1 MWEFGQFRP
10 FLGGRRSRRRF
21 GEDSELS
28 ASTPPVVV
36 DGQGTGRTGAIAQR
50 DRPDPG
56 PAWLPLV
63 PALVTL
69 LVGLYKITGPSF
81 TRDESATLAAVHRS
95 FPQLVSMLGHVDVVH
110 GAYYALIWVVVRIGG
125 RGELAVRLPSAI
137 AMAVAAA
144 MVTLLGRRL
153 VSSWAGLAAGLTFA
167 FLPQVSWFAQNAR
180 EGAVLTALA
189 CVASY
194 CLLRALQRDAA
205 RGRWLAGYGGTLVA
219 LGLTNLFGLLL
230 VVAHAVTL
238 AWSRREY
245 RVGRG
250 FVLRWAVAVVGTV
263 ILVSPVAV
271 VGYGQLRQIHWIKPP
286 SLYALLSVER
296 LIGDTIPSVIVLVI
310 VACAV
315 VVSTGVVSPK
325 RAAPKQVS
333 PAPAAPK
340 PASPGADRPRWAAH
354 WPPGLLSLA
363 LPWLLLPPAILL
375 TASLIHPVYIFRYI
389 VYCIPAA
396 ALLIGAALAA
406 LGRYAGPVALVV
418 IVLAGLHSQL
428 DERRVDGHD
437 VNIRRADHL
446 VARHERPGDALLNI
460 SAQSGPRKGS
470 GERTLEGAYPYGL
483 ARLRDVSAGASPEQS
498 ATLGGTYAP
507 AAVIRQRLSHVTR
520 LWVVEWTTP
529 KPVPILDGLGFRLI
543 HTWDVTG
550 LWLRLY
556 TTRARH

>member
-1 MWEFGQFRP
+1 
-10 FLGGRRSRRRF
+10 
-21 GEDSELS
+21 
-28 ASTPPVVV
+28 V
-36 DGQGTGRTGAIAQR
+36 DGQGTGPDGTIAQR

-69 LVGLYKITGPSF
+69 LIGLYKITGPSF

-95 FPQLVSMLGHVDVVH
+95 FPQLVRMLGHVDVVH

-125 RGELAVRLPSAI
+125 SGEFAVRLPSAI
-137 AMAVAAA
+137 AMAIAAA
-144 MVTLLGRRL
+144 MVTILGRRL
-153 VSSWAGLAAGLTFA
+153 VSAWAGLAAGLTFA
-167 FLPQVSWFAQNAR
+167 FLPQVSWFAENAR

-189 CVASY
+189 CAASY
-194 CLLRALQRDAA
+194 CLLRALQQDTA
-205 RGRWLAGYGGTLVA
+205 RGRWLVAYGVTLVA

-238 AWSRREY
+238 AWSRRQY

-250 FVLRWAVAVVGTV
+250 FVLRWAAAVAAAL

-271 VGYGQLRQIHWIKPP
+271 VGYSELRQIHWIKPP
-286 SLYALLSVER
+286 GLYSLLSVER
-296 LIGDTIPSVIVLVI
+296 LVGDTFLFLVVLVV

-315 VVSTGVVSPK
+315 VVSTGLVGTK
-325 RAAPKQVS
+325 L
-333 PAPAAPK
+333 
-340 PASPGADRPRWAAH
+340 ASTGADGPRRPAH
-354 WPPGLLSLA
+354 WPAGLLSMA

-375 TASLIHPVYIFRYI
+375 TASAIHPVYIFRYI

-406 LGRYAGPVALVV
+406 LGRYAGPVALAV

-428 DERRVDGHD
+428 AERRADGHD

-446 VARHERPGDALLNI
+446 VARHARPGDALLNI
-460 SAQSGPRKGS
+460 SAQTGPRKGS
-470 GERTLEGAYPYGL
+470 GQRTLEGAYPYGL
-483 ARLRDVSAGASPEQS
+483 ARLRDISAGASPQQS
-498 ATLGGTYAP
+498 ATLGGTYAS
-507 AAVIRQRLSHVTR
+507 AAVIRQRLTHVTR

-529 KPVPILDGLGFRLI
+529 KPVPVLDGLGFRLI
-543 HTWDVTG
+543 HSWDVKG

-556 TTRARH
+556 TTRAGP

>member
-1 MWEFGQFRP
+1 MVWEFGQFRP

-28 ASTPPVVV
+28 ASTPPAVI

-125 RGELAVRLPSAI
+125 SGELALRLPSAI

-167 FLPQVSWFAQNAR
+167 FLPQVSWFAENAR

-189 CVASY
+189 CMASY
-194 CLLRALQRDAA
+194 CLLRALQTGALQQDAA
-205 RGRWLAGYGGTLVA
+205 RGRWLAGYGVTLVA

-245 RVGRG
+245 RVDRG
-250 FVLRWAVAVVGTV
+250 FVLRWAAAVVVTV

-271 VGYGQLRQIHWIKPP
+271 VGYGQLHQIHWIKPP

-296 LIGDTIPSVIVLVI
+296 LIGDTIPSLIVLAI

-315 VVSTGVVSPK
+315 AISTGLVSTRLAGT
-325 RAAPKQVS
+325 
-333 PAPAAPK
+333 
-340 PASPGADRPRWAAH
+340 GADGPGRPAH
-354 WPPGLLSLA
+354 WPAGLLSMA

-375 TASLIHPVYIFRYI
+375 TASVIHPVYIFRYI

-460 SAQSGPRKGS
+460 SAQAGPRKGS

-483 ARLRDVSAGASPEQS
+483 ARLRDISAGASPEQS
-498 ATLGGTYAP
+498 ATLGGTYAS

-556 TTRARH
+556 TTRAKH

>member
-1 MWEFGQFRP
+1 MSGSGDP
-10 FLGGRRSRRRF
+10 
-21 GEDSELS
+21 
-28 ASTPPVVV
+28 AVI
-36 DGQGTGRTGAIAQR
+36 DGQGGTGSVAEPPPP
-50 DRPDPG
+50 DRPQPG
-56 PAWLPLV
+56 PAWLPLI

-95 FPQLVSMLGHVDVVH
+95 FPQLVRMLGNVDVVH
-110 GAYYALIWVVVRIGG
+110 GAYYALIWAVVRVGG
-125 RGELAVRLPSAI
+125 SGEFAVRLPSAI
-137 AMAVAAA
+137 ALAIAAA
-144 MVTLLGRRL
+144 MVAILGRRL

-167 FLPQVSWFAQNAR
+167 FLPQVSWFAENAR

-194 CLLRALQRDAA
+194 CLLRALGEEAA
-205 RGRWLAGYGGTLVA
+205 RGRWLLAYGVTLVA
-219 LGLTNLFGLLL
+219 LGLGNLFALLL

-238 AWSRREY
+238 AWSRRQY
-245 RVGRG
+245 RVDRG
-250 FVLRWAVAVVGTV
+250 FVLRWAAAVAATL

-271 VGYGQLRQIHWIKPP
+271 VGYSELHQIHWIKAPGF
-286 SLYALLSVER
+286 YAVLSVER
-296 LIGDTIPSVIVLVI
+296 LVGDTFLFLVGLAI

-315 VVSTGVVSPK
+315 LVSSGLISTGSAS
-325 RAAPKQVS
+325 RAAD
-333 PAPAAPK
+333 
-340 PASPGADRPRWAAH
+340 GARRSAH
-354 WPPGLLSLA
+354 WPPGLLRLA

-375 TASLIHPVYIFRYI
+375 AASVIHPVYTFRYI

-428 DERRVDGHD
+428 AERRADGHD
-437 VNIRRADHL
+437 VNIRRADRI
-446 VARHERPGDALLNI
+446 VARYERPGDALLNI
-460 SAQSGPRKGS
+460 SAQSGPRKGT

-483 ARLRDVSAGASPEQS
+483 AGLLDISAGTSPEQS
-498 ATLGGTYAP
+498 GTLGGTYASVP
-507 AAVIRQRLSHVTR
+507 VIRQRLTHVTR

-543 HTWDVTG
+543 HSWDVKG

-556 TTRARH
+556 TTRAQH

>member
-1 MWEFGQFRP
+1 VWEFGQFRP
-10 FLGGRRSRRRF
+10 FSGVGDPAAAF

-28 ASTPPVVV
+28 APTPPAVI
-36 DGQGTGRTGAIAQR
+36 DGQGTGRTAATAQR

-69 LVGLYKITGPSF
+69 VVGLYKITGPSF

-95 FPQLVSMLGHVDVVH
+95 FPQLVSMLGHVDAVH

-153 VSSWAGLAAGLTFA
+153 VSPWAGLAAGLTFA
-167 FLPQVSWFAQNAR
+167 FLPQVSWFAENAR
-180 EGAVLTALA
+180 EGAVVTALA

-194 CLLRALQRDAA
+194 CLLRALQQDTA
-205 RGRWLAGYGGTLVA
+205 RGRWLVAYGVTLAA
-219 LGLTNLFGLLL
+219 LGLGNLFALLL

-245 RVGRG
+245 RVDRG
-250 FVLRWAVAVVGTV
+250 FVLRWAAAVAATV

-271 VGYGQLRQIHWIKPP
+271 AGYSELRQIHWIKPP
-286 SLYALLSVER
+286 GLYSLLSVER
-296 LIGDTIPSVIVLVI
+296 LVGDTFLLLVVLVI

-315 VVSTGVVSPK
+315 VVSTGLVSTGL
-325 RAAPKQVS
+325 VS
-333 PAPAAPK
+333 TGPV
-340 PASPGADRPRWAAH
+340 STGAGGARRSAH

-375 TASLIHPVYIFRYI
+375 TASVVHPVYIFRYI

-406 LGRYAGPVALVV
+406 LGRYAGPVALAV

-428 DERRVDGHD
+428 AERRADGHD

-446 VARHERPGDALLNI
+446 VARYERPGDALLNI
-460 SAQSGPRKGS
+460 SAQTGSHKGS
-470 GERTLEGAYPYGL
+470 GQRTLEGAYPYGL
-483 ARLRDVSAGASPEQS
+483 ARLRDISAGASPQQS

-507 AAVIRQRLSHVTR
+507 AAVIRRRLTHVTR

-529 KPVPILDGLGFRLI
+529 KSVPVLDGLGFRLI
-543 HTWDVTG
+543 HSWDIKG

-556 TTRARH
+556 TARAKH

>member
-1 MWEFGQFRP
+1 M
-10 FLGGRRSRRRF
+10 
-21 GEDSELS
+21 S
-28 ASTPPVVV
+28 ASTPPVII
-36 DGQGTGRTGAIAQR
+36 DGQGTGRAGAIAQR

-110 GAYYALIWVVVRIGG
+110 GAYYALIWVVVRIAG
-125 RGELAVRLPSAI
+125 RGEFALRLPSAI
-137 AMAVAAA
+137 AMAIAAA
-144 MVTLLGRRL
+144 LVTLLGRRL

-167 FLPQVSWFAQNAR
+167 FLPQVSWFAENAR

-194 CLLRALQRDAA
+194 CLLRALQTGALQEEA
-205 RGRWLAGYGGTLVA
+205 VRGRWLVAYGVTLVA
-219 LGLTNLFGLLL
+219 LGLGNLFALLL

-245 RVGRG
+245 RVDRG
-250 FVLRWAVAVVGTV
+250 FVLRWAAAVAATV

-271 VGYGQLRQIHWIKPP
+271 VGYSQLHQIHWIKPP
-286 SLYALLSVER
+286 GLYALLSVER
-296 LIGDTIPSVIVLVI
+296 LVGDTVPFLIVLVI

-315 VVSTGVVSPK
+315 VVSTGLVST
-325 RAAPKQVS
+325 RL
-333 PAPAAPK
+333 
-340 PASPGADRPRWAAH
+340 ASTRVGSTGADGPRRSAH
-354 WPPGLLSLA
+354 WPAGLLRMA
-363 LPWLLLPPAILL
+363 LPWLVLPPAILL
-375 TASLIHPVYIFRYI
+375 TASVIHPVYIFRYI

-428 DERRVDGHD
+428 AERRPDGHD
-437 VNIRRADHL
+437 VNIRHADRL
-446 VARHERPGDALLNI
+446 VARLRAARGRAAEYQRPDR
-460 SAQSGPRKGS
+460 SAESQRGTHSRGCLSVRAGP
-470 GERTLEGAYPYGL
+470 A
-483 ARLRDVSAGASPEQS
+483 ARHQRRCLTRRQS
-498 ATLGGTYAP
+498 ATLGGTYAS
-507 AAVIRQRLSHVTR
+507 AAVIRQRLAHVTR

-529 KPVPILDGLGFRLI
+529 KPVPVLDGLGFRLI
-543 HTWDVTG
+543 HSWDVTR

>member
-1 MWEFGQFRP
+1 
-10 FLGGRRSRRRF
+10 
-21 GEDSELS
+21 
-28 ASTPPVVV
+28 
-36 DGQGTGRTGAIAQR
+36 
-50 DRPDPG
+50 
-56 PAWLPLV
+56 V

-95 FPQLVSMLGHVDVVH
+95 FPQLVRMLGNVDVVH
-110 GAYYALIWVVVRIGG
+110 GAYYALIWVVVRAGG
-125 RGELAVRLPSAI
+125 SGEFALRLPSAI
-137 AMAVAAA
+137 AMAIAAA
-144 MVTLLGRRL
+144 IVTVLGRRL
-153 VSSWAGLAAGLTFA
+153 VFSWAGLAAGLTFA
-167 FLPQVSWFAQNAR
+167 FLPQVSWFAENAR

-194 CLLRALQRDAA
+194 CLLRALQEDVGRD
-205 RGRWLAGYGGTLVA
+205 RWLVAYGVTLVA
-219 LGLTNLFGLLL
+219 LGLGNLFALLL

-245 RVGRG
+245 RVDRG
-250 FVLRWAVAVVGTV
+250 FVLRWAAAVAATL

-271 VGYGQLRQIHWIKPP
+271 VGYSELHQIRWIKPP
-286 SLYALLSVER
+286 GLYALLSVER
-296 LIGDTIPSVIVLVI
+296 LIGDAFLFFLVLAI

-315 VVSTGVVSPK
+315 LVSTGVA
-325 RAAPKQVS
+325 RTRL
-333 PAPAAPK
+333 
-340 PASPGADRPRWAAH
+340 ASTGVGGARRPAH
-354 WPPGLLSLA
+354 WPAGLLRLA

-375 TASLIHPVYIFRYI
+375 TASVLHPVYTFRYI

-418 IVLAGLHSQL
+418 IVLTGLHSQL
-428 DERRVDGHD
+428 AERRADGHD
-437 VNIRRADHL
+437 VDIRRADRT
-446 VARHERPGDALLNI
+446 VARYERPGDALLNI
-460 SAQSGPRKGS
+460 SAQSGPRRGS

-483 ARLRDVSAGASPEQS
+483 AGLRDISAGASPEQS
-498 ATLGGTYAP
+498 GTLGGTYASAP
-507 AAVIRQRLSHVTR
+507 VIRQRLTHVTR

-529 KPVPILDGLGFRLI
+529 KPVPVLDGLDFRLI
-543 HTWDVTG
+543 HGWDVKG

>member
-1 MWEFGQFRP
+1 M
-10 FLGGRRSRRRF
+10 
-21 GEDSELS
+21 
-28 ASTPPVVV
+28 ASTPPAIIG
-36 DGQGTGRTGAIAQR
+36 GQGTGRAGAIAQR

-81 TRDESATLAAVHRS
+81 TRDEGATLAAVHRS

-110 GAYYALIWVVVRIGG
+110 GAYYALIWVLVRIGG
-125 RGELAVRLPSAI
+125 SGEFALRLPSAI

-153 VSSWAGLAAGLTFA
+153 VSSRAGLAAGLTFA
-167 FLPQVSWFAQNAR
+167 FLPQVSWFAENAR
-180 EGAVLTALA
+180 EGAVLTALG

-194 CLLRALQRDAA
+194 CLLRALTEDVTP
-205 RGRWLAGYGGTLVA
+205 GRWLAAYGVTLVA
-219 LGLTNLFGLLL
+219 LGLGNLFALLL

-238 AWSRREY
+238 AWSRRAY

-250 FVLRWAVAVVGTV
+250 FVLGWAAAVAAAL

-271 VGYGQLRQIHWIKPP
+271 VGYSQLHQIRWIKPP
-286 SLYALLSVER
+286 TVSSLLSVER
-296 LIGDTIPSVIVLVI
+296 LVGDPLLFVLVLAI

-315 VVSTGVVSPK
+315 VVSTRS
-325 RAAPKQVS
+325 
-333 PAPAAPK
+333 
-340 PASPGADRPRWAAH
+340 ASPGSAGAGSASTGSGSTGSASARSASTRADGGSRPSVH
-354 WPPGLLSLA
+354 WPAGLLSMA

-375 TASLIHPVYIFRYI
+375 TASVIHPVYNFRYI

-418 IVLAGLHSQL
+418 IVLGGLPSQL
-428 DERRVDGHD
+428 AERRADGHD
-437 VNIRRADHL
+437 VDIRRADHL
-446 VARHERPGDALLNI
+446 VARQERPGDALLNI
-460 SAQSGPRKGS
+460 SDQAGSRKAT

-483 ARLRDVSAGASPEQS
+483 ARLRDISAGASPQQS
-498 ATLGGTYAP
+498 ATLGGTYAS
-507 AAVIRQRLSHVTR
+507 AAVIRQRLTHVTR

-529 KPVPILDGLGFRLI
+529 KPVPVLDGLGFRLI
-543 HTWDVTG
+543 HSWDVTD

-556 TTRARH
+556 TTRAGH

>member
-1 MWEFGQFRP
+1 M
-10 FLGGRRSRRRF
+10 
-21 GEDSELS
+21 S
-28 ASTPPVVV
+28 ASTPRAVI
-36 DGQGTGRTGAIAQR
+36 DGQGTGRAGAIAQR

-63 PALVTL
+63 PAVVTL

-125 RGELAVRLPSAI
+125 SGEFALRLPSAI
-137 AMAVAAA
+137 AMAMAAA

-167 FLPQVSWFAQNAR
+167 FLPQVSWFAENAR

-194 CLLRALQRDAA
+194 CLLRALTEDAA
-205 RGRWLAGYGGTLVA
+205 RSRWLVAYGVTLVA
-219 LGLTNLFGLLL
+219 LGLGNLFALLL

-250 FVLRWAVAVVGTV
+250 FVLRWAAAVAVTL

-271 VGYGQLRQIHWIKPP
+271 AGYSQLHQIRWIKPP
-286 SLYALLSVER
+286 SVYSLISAER
-296 LIGDTIPSVIVLVI
+296 LVGDTILFFVVLAIVG
-310 VACAV
+310 CAV
-315 VVSTGVVSPK
+315 AVSTGLVST
-325 RAAPKQVS
+325 RL
-333 PAPAAPK
+333 
-340 PASPGADRPRWAAH
+340 ASAGAVGPGRSAH
-354 WPPGLLSLA
+354 WPARLLRMA
-363 LPWLLLPPAILL
+363 LPWLILPPAILL
-375 TASLIHPVYIFRYI
+375 TASVIHPVYIFRYI

-406 LGRYAGPVALVV
+406 LGRYAGPLALVV
-418 IVLAGLHSQL
+418 IVLTGLHSQL
-428 DERRVDGHD
+428 AERRADGHD
-437 VNIRRADHL
+437 VNIRRADLL
-446 VARHERPGDALLNI
+446 VARYERPGDALLNI
-460 SAQSGPRKGS
+460 SAQTGPRKGT

-483 ARLRDVSAGASPEQS
+483 ARLRDISAGASPEQS
-498 ATLGGTYAP
+498 ATLGGTYAS
-507 AAVIRQRLSHVTR
+507 AAVIRQRLAHVTR

-529 KPVPILDGLGFRLI
+529 KPVPVLDGLGFRLI
-543 HTWDVTG
+543 HSWDVKG

-556 TTRARH
+556 TSGARH

>member
-1 MWEFGQFRP
+1 MVWEFGQFRP

-28 ASTPPVVV
+28 ASTPPAVI

-110 GAYYALIWVVVRIGG
+110 GAYYALIWVVVRVGG
-125 RGELAVRLPSAI
+125 SGELALRLPSAI
-137 AMAVAAA
+137 AMALAAA

-167 FLPQVSWFAQNAR
+167 FLPQVSWFAENAR

-194 CLLRALQRDAA
+194 CLLRALQTGALQQDAA
-205 RGRWLAGYGGTLVA
+205 RGRWLAGYGVTLVA

-245 RVGRG
+245 RVDRG
-250 FVLRWAVAVVGTV
+250 FVLRWAAAVVGTV

-271 VGYGQLRQIHWIKPP
+271 VGYGQLHQIHWIKPP

-296 LIGDTIPSVIVLVI
+296 LIGDTIPSLIVLAI

-315 VVSTGVVSPK
+315 AVSTGLVST
-325 RAAPKQVS
+325 RLAGT
-333 PAPAAPK
+333 
-340 PASPGADRPRWAAH
+340 GADGPGRPAH
-354 WPPGLLSLA
+354 WPAGLLSMA

-375 TASLIHPVYIFRYI
+375 TASVIHPVYIFRYI

-460 SAQSGPRKGS
+460 SAQAGPRKGS

-483 ARLRDVSAGASPEQS
+483 ARLRDISAGASPEQS
-498 ATLGGTYAP
+498 ATLGGTYAS

-556 TTRARH
+556 TTRAKH

>member
-1 MWEFGQFRP
+1 
-10 FLGGRRSRRRF
+10 
-21 GEDSELS
+21 
-28 ASTPPVVV
+28 V
-36 DGQGTGRTGAIAQR
+36 DGQGTGPGGTIAQR

-95 FPQLVSMLGHVDVVH
+95 FPQLVRMLGHVDVVH

-125 RGELAVRLPSAI
+125 SGEFAVRLPSAI
-137 AMAVAAA
+137 AMAIAAA
-144 MVTLLGRRL
+144 VVTILGRRL
-153 VSSWAGLAAGLTFA
+153 VSAWAGLAAGLTFA
-167 FLPQVSWFAQNAR
+167 FLPQVSWFAENAR

-194 CLLRALQRDAA
+194 CLLRALQQDAA
-205 RGRWLAGYGGTLVA
+205 RGRWLVAYGVTLVA

-230 VVAHAVTL
+230 VAAHAVTL
-238 AWSRREY
+238 AWSRRQY
-245 RVGRG
+245 RAGRG
-250 FVLRWAVAVVGTV
+250 FVLGWAAAVAAAL

-271 VGYGQLRQIHWIKPP
+271 VGYSELHQIHWIKPP
-286 SLYALLSVER
+286 GLYALLSVER
-296 LIGDTIPSVIVLVI
+296 LVGDTFPFLVVLVV

-315 VVSTGVVSPK
+315 VVSTGLVGAK
-325 RAAPKQVS
+325 L
-333 PAPAAPK
+333 
-340 PASPGADRPRWAAH
+340 ASPGADGPRRPAH
-354 WPPGLLSLA
+354 WPAGLLRMA

-375 TASLIHPVYIFRYI
+375 TASVIHPVYIFRYI

-428 DERRVDGHD
+428 AERRAAGHD

-446 VARHERPGDALLNI
+446 VARHARPGDALLNI
-460 SAQSGPRKGS
+460 SAQTGPRKGS
-470 GERTLEGAYPYGL
+470 GQRTLEGAYPYGL
-483 ARLRDVSAGASPEQS
+483 ARLRDISAGASPQQS
-498 ATLGGTYAP
+498 ATLGGTYAS
-507 AAVIRQRLSHVTR
+507 AAVIRQRLTHVTR

-529 KPVPILDGLGFRLI
+529 KPVPVLDGLGFRLI
-543 HTWDVTG
+543 HSWDVKG

-556 TTRARH
+556 TTRAGP

>member
-1 MWEFGQFRP
+1 MSG
-10 FLGGRRSRRRF
+10 
-21 GEDSELS
+21 S
-28 ASTPPVVV
+28 ASPAVI
-36 DGQGTGRTGAIAQR
+36 DGQGGTGSAGAAPLP
-50 DRPDPG
+50 DRPGPG
-56 PAWLPLV
+56 PAWLPLI

-95 FPQLVSMLGHVDVVH
+95 FPQLVRMLGHVDVVH
-110 GAYYALIWVVVRIGG
+110 GAYYALIWVVVRAGG
-125 RGELAVRLPSAI
+125 SSEFALRLPSAI
-137 AMAVAAA
+137 AMAIAAA
-144 MVTLLGRRL
+144 MVTVLGRRL

-167 FLPQVSWFAQNAR
+167 FLPQVSWFAENAR

-194 CLLRALQRDAA
+194 CLLRALGEDAA
-205 RGRWLAGYGGTLVA
+205 RGRWLVAYGVMLVA
-219 LGLTNLFGLLL
+219 LGLGNLFALLL

-250 FVLRWAVAVVGTV
+250 FVLRWAAAVVATL

-271 VGYGQLRQIHWIKPP
+271 VGYSELHQIRWIKPP
-286 SLYALLSVER
+286 GFYALLSVER
-296 LIGDTIPSVIVLVI
+296 LVGGTLLFFLVLAI

-315 VVSTGVVSPK
+315 VVSTGL
-325 RAAPKQVS
+325 AGTGLAGTGL
-333 PAPAAPK
+333 
-340 PASPGADRPRWAAH
+340 ASRGADGARRSAH
-354 WPPGLLSLA
+354 WPAGLFRLA

-375 TASLIHPVYIFRYI
+375 TASVVHPVYTFRYI

-428 DERRVDGHD
+428 AERRADGHD
-437 VNIRRADHL
+437 VDIRHADHL
-446 VARHERPGDALLNI
+446 VARYERPGDALLNI

-483 ARLRDVSAGASPEQS
+483 AQPRDISAGASPEQS
-498 ATLGGTYAP
+498 GTLGGTYAS
-507 AAVIRQRLSHVTR
+507 ASVIRQRLTRVTR

-529 KPVPILDGLGFRLI
+529 KPVVILDGLGFRLI
-543 HTWDVTG
+543 HSWDVKG

-556 TTRARH
+556 ATRAKH

>member
-1 MWEFGQFRP
+1 MVWEFGQFRP

-28 ASTPPVVV
+28 ASTPPAVI

-125 RGELAVRLPSAI
+125 SGELALRLPSAI

-167 FLPQVSWFAQNAR
+167 FLPQVSWFAENAR

-189 CVASY
+189 CAASY
-194 CLLRALQRDAA
+194 TLLRALQQDAA
-205 RGRWLAGYGGTLVA
+205 RGRWLLAYGVTLVA

-245 RVGRG
+245 RVDRG
-250 FVLRWAVAVVGTV
+250 FVLRWAAAVVGTV

-271 VGYGQLRQIHWIKPP
+271 VGYGQLHQIHWIKPP

-296 LIGDTIPSVIVLVI
+296 LIGDTIPSLIVLAI

-315 VVSTGVVSPK
+315 AISTGLVSTRLAGT
-325 RAAPKQVS
+325 
-333 PAPAAPK
+333 
-340 PASPGADRPRWAAH
+340 GADGPGRPAH
-354 WPPGLLSLA
+354 WPAGLLSMA

-375 TASLIHPVYIFRYI
+375 TASVIHPVYIFRYI

-460 SAQSGPRKGS
+460 SAQAGPRKGS

-483 ARLRDVSAGASPEQS
+483 ARLRDISAGASPEQS
-498 ATLGGTYAP
+498 ATLGGTYAS

-556 TTRARH
+556 TTRAKH

>member
-1 MWEFGQFRP
+1 
-10 FLGGRRSRRRF
+10 L
-21 GEDSELS
+21 L
-28 ASTPPVVV
+28 ASTPPAIIG
-36 DGQGTGRTGAIAQR
+36 GQGTGRAWAIAQR

-81 TRDESATLAAVHRS
+81 TRDEGATLAAVHRS

-125 RGELAVRLPSAI
+125 SGEFALRLPSAI

-167 FLPQVSWFAQNAR
+167 FLPQVSWFAENAR
-180 EGAVLTALA
+180 EGAVLTALG

-194 CLLRALQRDAA
+194 CLLRALTDDGAW
-205 RGRWLAGYGGTLVA
+205 GRWLVGYGVTLVA
-219 LGLTNLFGLLL
+219 LGLGNLFALLL

-238 AWSRREY
+238 ACSRREY
-245 RVGRG
+245 RVDRG
-250 FVLRWAVAVVGTV
+250 FVLRWAAAVAATL

-271 VGYGQLRQIHWIKPP
+271 VGYSQLHQIGWIKPP
-286 SLYALLSVER
+286 DVSSLLSVER
-296 LIGDTIPSVIVLVI
+296 LVGDPLLFLLVLAI
-310 VACAV
+310 VACAA
-315 VVSTGVVSPK
+315 VVSARPSSTRPSSTGS
-325 RAAPKQVS
+325 ASAG
-333 PAPAAPK
+333 
-340 PASPGADRPRWAAH
+340 PASTGSDGGSRRSAH
-354 WPPGLLSLA
+354 WPAGLLSMA

-375 TASLIHPVYIFRYI
+375 TASVTHPVYNFRYI

-418 IVLAGLHSQL
+418 IVLGGLHSQL
-428 DERRVDGHD
+428 AERRADGHD
-437 VNIRRADHL
+437 VDIRRADHL
-446 VARHERPGDALLNI
+446 VARQQRPGDALLNI
-460 SAQSGPRKGS
+460 SDQTGPRKGT

-483 ARLRDVSAGASPEQS
+483 SRLRDISAGASPQQS
-498 ATLGGTYAP
+498 ATLGGTYAS
-507 AAVIRQRLSHVTR
+507 AAVIRQRLTHVTR

-529 KPVPILDGLGFRLI
+529 KPVPVLDGLGFRLI
-543 HTWDVTG
+543 HSWDVTG

-556 TTRARH
+556 TTRAKH

>member
-1 MWEFGQFRP
+1 M
-10 FLGGRRSRRRF
+10 
-21 GEDSELS
+21 S
-28 ASTPPVVV
+28 ASAPRAVI
-36 DGQGTGRTGAIAQR
+36 DGQGMGRAGVVAQR
-50 DRPDPG
+50 ERPDPG

-125 RGELAVRLPSAI
+125 RGELALRLPSAI
-137 AMAVAAA
+137 AMAAAA
-144 MVTLLGRRL
+144 GMVTLLGRRL
-153 VSSWAGLAAGLTFA
+153 VSCRAGLAAGLTFA
-167 FLPQVSWFAQNAR
+167 FLPQVSWFAENAR

-189 CVASY
+189 CAASY
-194 CLLRALQRDAA
+194 CLLRALQQDAA
-205 RGRWLAGYGGTLVA
+205 RGRWLAAYGVTLVA
-219 LGLTNLFGLLL
+219 LGLGNLFALLL

-245 RVGRG
+245 RVGRD
-250 FVLRWAVAVVGTV
+250 FMLRWAAAVTATV

-271 VGYGQLRQIHWIKPP
+271 AGYSELRQIRWIRPP
-286 SLYALLSVER
+286 GVYSLFSVGR
-296 LIGDTIPSVIVLVI
+296 LVGDTLLFFLVLAI
-310 VACAV
+310 AACAV
-315 VVSTGVVSPK
+315 IVST
-325 RAAPKQVS
+325 RAD
-333 PAPAAPK
+333 
-340 PASPGADRPRWAAH
+340 GARRTAH
-354 WPPGLLSLA
+354 WPAGLLGMA
-363 LPWLLLPPAILL
+363 VPWLLLPPALLL
-375 TASLIHPVYIFRYI
+375 TASVIHPVYTFRYI

-418 IVLAGLHSQL
+418 IVLGGLHSQL
-428 DERRVDGHD
+428 AERRADGHD
-437 VNIRRADHL
+437 VDIRRADHL

-460 SAQSGPRKGS
+460 SAQTGPRKGS
-470 GERTLEGAYPYGL
+470 GERTLEGAYPFGL
-483 ARLRDVSAGASPEQS
+483 ARLRDISAGASPEQS
-498 ATLGGTYAP
+498 ATLGGTYAS

-529 KPVPILDGLGFRLI
+529 RPVPVLDGLGFRLL
-543 HTWDVTG
+543 HSWEVTG

-556 TTRARH
+556 TTRDPG

>member
-1 MWEFGQFRP
+1 
-10 FLGGRRSRRRF
+10 
-21 GEDSELS
+21 LS
-28 ASTPPVVV
+28 ASTPPAVV
-36 DGQGTGRTGAIAQR
+36 DGQGTGRAGAIAQR

-63 PALVTL
+63 PAVVTL

-95 FPQLVSMLGHVDVVH
+95 FPQLVAMLGHVDVVH

-137 AMAVAAA
+137 AMAIAAA
-144 MVTLLGRRL
+144 MITLLGRRL

-167 FLPQVSWFAQNAR
+167 FLPQVSWFAENAR

-194 CLLRALQRDAA
+194 CLLRALQTGALQQDAA
-205 RGRWLAGYGGTLVA
+205 WGRWLAGYGVTLVA

-250 FVLRWAVAVVGTV
+250 FALRWAAAVLVTV

-271 VGYGQLRQIHWIKPP
+271 VGYSELHQIRWIRPP
-286 SLYALLSVER
+286 SLYSLVSVER
-296 LIGDTIPSVIVLVI
+296 LVGDTFVFLVTVAIVG
-310 VACAV
+310 CAV
-315 VVSTGVVSPK
+315 AVSLL
-325 RAAPKQVS
+325 
-333 PAPAAPK
+333 
-340 PASPGADRPRWAAH
+340 ADGGSQRSAH
-354 WPPGLLSLA
+354 WPPELLRLA

-375 TASLIHPVYIFRYI
+375 TASVIHPVYTFRYI

-396 ALLIGAALAA
+396 ALLIGAALVA

-428 DERRVDGHD
+428 AERRADGHD

-446 VARHERPGDALLNI
+446 VARNARPGDALLNI
-460 SAQSGPRKGS
+460 SAQTGERKGS

-483 ARLRDVSAGASPEQS
+483 ARLRDISAGASPQQS
-498 ATLGGTYAP
+498 ATLGGTYAS
-507 AAVIRQRLSHVTR
+507 AAVIRRRLTHVTR

-529 KPVPILDGLGFRLI
+529 KPVPVLDGLGFRLI
-543 HTWDVTG
+543 HSWDVKG

-556 TTRARH
+556 TRQARH